1 MSTASGSGPAS
12 NHPLA
17 TRVVTAA
24 ALIALVLAVL
34 FTLPPHLFAL
44 AVLAVMLGAADEW
57 ARLAQLGGAAR
68 GLFVV
73 GALVIAAY
81 LLWAPA
87 VRFDHGWPP
96 GVVLAVCGAASSFWF
111 AVATPWV
118 FTRWEPR
125 SLLVRAISG
134 WIVLAG
140 MFVALVSLQA
150 RSPWLLLAALAM
162 VWIADTA
169 AYFAGRAFGR
179 HRLAPLVSP
188 GKTWEG
194 VAGALV
200 AVAIYALALV
210 PLAPAAGFRGGT
222 GAGALAL
229 WIVFALVLAG
239 ISIVGDLYESLLK
252 RQAGV
257 KDSGRLLPGHGGI
270 LDRIDALL
278 AAMPP
283 ASIAALLF
291 LGRP

>member
-12 NHPLA
+12 NHSLA
-17 TRVVTAA
+17 TRIVTAS

-44 AVLAVMLGAADEW
+44 AVLVVMLGAADEW
-57 ARLAQLGGAAR
+57 ARLARLAGASRA
-68 GLFVV
+68 LFVV

-81 LLWAPA
+81 LLLAPA
-87 VRFDHGWPP
+87 ARFGHGWPP
-96 GVVLAVCGAASSFWF
+96 SVVLAVCGVASAFWF

-118 FTRWEPR
+118 FTHWEPR

-134 WIVLAG
+134 WIALSG

-150 RSPWLLLAALAM
+150 RSPWLLLAAMAV

-169 AYFAGRAFGR
+169 AYFAGRAFGC

-194 VAGALV
+194 VVGALV
-200 AVAIYALALV
+200 AVAIYALALA
-210 PLAPAAGFRGGT
+210 PLAPVAGFRGGT

-229 WIVFALVLAG
+229 WIAFVLVLAG